1 MTETTSRTE
10 AYRTKDV
17 LTLAAELEAADAAID
32 AAITAAVAAAITAAD
47 IPGLVAAAVAE
58 L

>member
-17 LTLAAELEAADAAID
+17 LTLAAELEAA
-32 AAITAAVAAAITAAD
+32 AITAAD